1 MLLENPAA
9 ASSEIV
15 HAHCFPAGMA
25 AVRGFPT
32 VVYELEQF
40 IEDQSGYPPRNGH
53 RWRLWIARTFKAAE
67 RFVLSRSAA
76 VVVRT
81 QSARQ
86 ELLRRGAAVE
96 HIFVIP
102 RPLPTAEIEG
112 ARIFSL
118 PRYESRDAVFG
129 IFSTLN
135 VEGNWQAWLGELLAA
150 AQSAKLMIPKLA
162 LHLEI
167 DESLRREASRLLSQS
182 RPEFEVRLVDQLAA
196 AQAMSGCA
204 LVVAGAARQPG
215 VTPLEN
221 ALALAALREAKPL
234 LAADL
239 ACNRD
244 VSPNGSGCLW
254 FAPGDVADL
263 GRRIVFLAS
272 NAAFRNALVASG
284 SLYCRQTRAP
294 ACIAEQ
300 YAAVYWYAFTR
311 TRSGKWHTP
320 TVSWQ
325 PSHAAI

>member
-1 MLLENPAA
+1 
-9 ASSEIV
+9 
-15 HAHCFPAGMA
+15 MA
-25 AVRGFPT
+25 AVQDSPT

-40 IEDQSGYPPRNGH
+40 IEDQSGCPARNGRRRR
-53 RWRLWIARTFKAAE
+53 RWMARTLETAE
-67 RFVLSRSAA
+67 LFLLSRSAA

-86 ELLRRGAAVE
+86 ELLRRGAAAE

-102 RPLPTAEIEG
+102 RSLPTVEIEG
-112 ARIFSL
+112 ARIF
-118 PRYESRDAVFG
+118 PFRKHESRDDAFG

-135 VEGNWQAWLGELLAA
+135 VGGSWQSWLRELLAA
-150 AQSAKLMIPKLA
+150 ARSAKLMIPKLA

-167 DESLRREASRLLSQS
+167 DECLRGEASCLLS
-182 RPEFEVRLVDQLAA
+182 RLAPEFEVQLADKSAA
-196 AQAMSGCA
+196 AQAISGCS

-215 VTPLEN
+215 VTPVEN

-244 VSPNGSGCLW
+244 VTANGSGCIW
-254 FAPGDVADL
+254 FAAGDVADL
-263 GRRIVFLAS
+263 GRRIAYLAS
-272 NAAFRNALVASG
+272 DAGFRNALVTSG
-284 SLYCRQTRAP
+284 IRYLRETRAP
-294 ACIAEQ
+294 ARIAEQ
-300 YAAVYWYAFTR
+300 YDAVYWHAFIRSR
-311 TRSGKWHTP
+311 TGKWRTP